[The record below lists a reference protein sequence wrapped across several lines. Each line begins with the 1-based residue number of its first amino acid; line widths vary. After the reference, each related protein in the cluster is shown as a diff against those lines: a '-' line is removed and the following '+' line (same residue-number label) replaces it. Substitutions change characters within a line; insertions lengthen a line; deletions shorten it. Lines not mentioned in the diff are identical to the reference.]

1 MGEIFSPPLTS
12 LLNTHMNYL
21 ILTPD
26 GVGSTLLQ
34 RLLTMTLY
42 LESHAVKNTHELTN
56 GIGLEDGVASKT
68 SGFDYSQSLDEI
80 ASVLRSSDPKT
91 QLVSRVAKYHI
102 DARKDSM
109 EDCGVF
115 YKFLNT
121 HFNHQ
126 IACFRKNIF
135 EYAMSWSIRNKSGVL
150 NVYGKDDRIKV
161 SKVSEVDEDYFINKC
176 SAYVKYVEWIEK
188 NFPNVTRIAYEDI
201 VKDSDMIIQKVTG
214 YQNTFKN
221 KFGLSLDTILLQEY
235 ELLKQ
240 HNKKE
245 LHKDQVKSLIKY
257 KIMSKEMVQKKI
269 ITNVPL
275 KNTTLTDKRK
285 QIQNFDNCLE
295 KFYKFARNHNW
306 IDQSNATYD
315 FWNNEYIC

>member
-1 MGEIFSPPLTS
+1 
-12 LLNTHMNYL
+12 MNYL

-42 LESHAVKNTHELTN
+42 LQSHAVKNTHELTN

-68 SGFDYSQSLDEI
+68 SGFDYSQSLNEI
-80 ASVLRSSDPKT
+80 ENILRSSDPKT

-102 DARKDSM
+102 DARKDSI
-109 EDCGVF
+109 EDCAVF
-115 YKFLNT
+115 YKFLDSQ
-121 HFNHQ
+121 FQQQ

-150 NVYGKDDRIKV
+150 NVYGKEDRKKV
-161 SKVSEVDEDYFINKC
+161 SQVSEVDEDYFINKC
-176 SAYVKYVEWIEK
+176 TAYVRYEEWIER
-188 NFPNVTRIAYEDI
+188 NFPNVTKIAYEDI

-214 YQNTFKN
+214 YQDTFKN
-221 KFGLSLDTILLQEY
+221 KFGLSLNTILQQEY
-235 ELLKQ
+235 EFLKQ

-245 LHKDQVKSLIKY
+245 LHKDQLKSLIKY

-295 KFYKFARNHNW
+295 KFYKFARNYNW

-315 FWNNEYIC
+315 FWNNEHIC